1 MCERLSELRGALCR
15 YASRFDPAVVTGA
28 QARAVML
35 EASALERAAGA
46 LKALAATR
54 VAETSSWRGGGARS
68 AAEFLARESG
78 SSMAAP

>member
-54 VAETSSWRGGGARS
+54 VADSEACRGPTGPA
-68 AAEFLARESG
+68 
-78 SSMAAP
+78 